1 MARDYVKVKFCRNYM
16 SENWTRNI
24 NLGASWVLADNVKLQ
39 YLSTILLVKALLK
52 FETLCVQV
60 ISMTMTHLN
69 QVMLV
74 LGK

>member
-1 MARDYVKVKFCRNYM
+1 M

-24 NLGASWVLADNVKLQ
+24 NLGASGVLADNVKLQ

-60 ISMTMTHLN
+60 ISMTMTYLN

-74 LGK
+74 LSK

>member
-1 MARDYVKVKFCRNYM
+1 M

-24 NLGASWVLADNVKLQ
+24 TLGASGVLADNVKLQ

-60 ISMTMTHLN
+60 ISMTMTYLN